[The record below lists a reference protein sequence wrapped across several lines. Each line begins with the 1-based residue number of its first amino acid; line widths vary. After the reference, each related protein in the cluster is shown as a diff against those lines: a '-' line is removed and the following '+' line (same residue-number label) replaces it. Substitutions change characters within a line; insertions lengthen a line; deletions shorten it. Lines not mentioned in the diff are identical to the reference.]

1 MKKLIKEKNVYHRI
15 WNKEIK
21 KRTPIYMLGVLFQT
35 ITSSINLITPI
46 IIGNIL
52 DLLLKNADSQE
63 IFHQSFLLM
72 ILGIGSLI
80 PRVIYRICYFSNA
93 RAADTKL
100 REKVIEYLQ
109 EVKPEYYEKEE
120 KGAFLAYLSNELLY
134 ARKSFGNLYFYFSDI
149 IIAPILTV
157 IIIANNI
164 NLLMAISSIPLIMIT
179 AFYVIKQYHK
189 LNKKLEDSR
198 QVYIE
203 LSKMIEQNT
212 SCFPLI
218 KLYNQQENQKQKFK
232 EVNVKTK
239 FADYEIGIIKNKMS
253 NGMNILFASTHIL
266 GLIIGLVFVYYKII
280 SVGEIIA
287 YLTCIEFT
295 LGAVISALPKF
306 LEGLGYYKQAR
317 KRYNY
322 FYHLEKYRK
331 QGKDLKQIEKVE
343 IRNLNYS
350 YDGKK
355 DVLKDINMTIK
366 RGEKIG
372 IIGQVGSGKTTLMNI
387 LAGFYEIPDGMMKIN
402 GIDKNEYKSDDIFTS
417 IGYAI
422 QKNVILDA
430 DVEENIRLRK
440 ELDKERFNKSIQKV
454 ELEKDLNQM
463 NEGIKTKLREEG
475 SRLSGGQK
483 QRISVA
489 RNLYH
494 LRQLNLFDD
503 TLSALDQETEDKV
516 LKNILEEG
524 RKTTIIVVS
533 NRVSHMKYF
542 DRIYLLAEGRIVAEG
557 THEELMEKSA
567 LYQEFASYEK
577 EGELV

>member
-1 MKKLIKEKNVYHRI
+1 MKKLIKEKNVYHEI
-15 WNKEIK
+15 WNKEIR
-21 KRTPIYMLGVLFQT
+21 KRTPIYLLGVLFQT
-35 ITSSINLITPI
+35 ITQIINLITPI

-80 PRVIYRICYFSNA
+80 PRILYRICYFSNA
-93 RAADTKL
+93 RTADTKL
-100 REKVIEYLQ
+100 REKVVEDLQ
-109 EVKPEYYEKEE
+109 KVKPEYYEKEE
-120 KGAFLAYLSNELLY
+120 KGTFLAYLSNELLY
-134 ARKSFGNLYFYFSDI
+134 ARKSFGNLYFHFSDI

-164 NLLMAISSIPLIMIT
+164 NPLMAISSIPLIMIT
-179 AFYVIKQYHK
+179 AFYVIRQYYK

-218 KLYNQQENQKQKFK
+218 KLYNQQENQKQRFK

-239 FADYEIGIIKNKMS
+239 VADYEIGIIKNKMS
-253 NGMNILFASTHIL
+253 NGMNILFAATHVFGFIL
-266 GLIIGLVFVYYKII
+266 GLVFTYYKII

-295 LGAVISALPKF
+295 LGTVIPALPKF

-322 FYHLEKYRK
+322 FYYLEKRGK

-343 IRNLNYS
+343 IRNLDYS

-402 GIDKNEYKSDDIFTS
+402 GIDKNEYKSDDIFAS

-430 DVEENIRLRK
+430 DVEENISLRK
-440 ELDKERFNKSIQKV
+440 KLDKERFNKTIQKV

-524 RKTTIIVVS
+524 RETTIIVVS
-533 NRVSHMKYF
+533 NRVSHMQYF